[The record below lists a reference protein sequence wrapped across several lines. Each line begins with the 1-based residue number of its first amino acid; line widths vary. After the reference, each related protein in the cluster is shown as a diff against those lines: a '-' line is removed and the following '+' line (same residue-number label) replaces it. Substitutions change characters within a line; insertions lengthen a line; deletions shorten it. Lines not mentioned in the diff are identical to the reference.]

1 MKILGLNKTTL
12 LDYPGRV
19 ACTIFLGGCN
29 FRCPFCHNKDIVLM
43 SDAIDAYSQDEI
55 FAFLRK
61 RKEILTGVCIT
72 GGEPTINNDLPGF
85 IADIKQLG
93 YKIKL
98 DTNGSSPAM
107 LASLIDNKL
116 IDCCAMDI
124 KNAPEKY
131 DTTVSFPALTDV
143 KKSVELLLSQSCEEE
158 NGFSYEFR
166 TTLVKELHDE
176 ADLLS
181 ICKWIAGANT
191 YYLQPY
197 VESPGVFQKEFHAHD
212 METLSHFELLCQTY
226 IPNAH
231 LRGI

>member
-43 SDAIDAYSQDEI
+43 SDTIDAYSQDEI
-55 FAFLRK
+55 FAFLKK
-61 RKEILTGVCIT
+61 RKGILTGVCIT
-72 GGEPTINNDLPGF
+72 GGEPTINNDLPDF
-85 IADIKQLG
+85 ISDIKRLG

-107 LASLIDNKL
+107 LTSLIDNRL

-131 DTTVSFPALTDV
+131 DTTVSFPALIAV
-143 KKSVELLLSQSCEEE
+143 KKSVELLLSQPSEGEH
-158 NGFSYEFR
+158 GFSYEFR

-181 ICKWIAGANT
+181 ICKWIAGANA

-197 VESPGVFQKEFHAHD
+197 MESPGVLQKGFHSHNT
-212 METLSHFELLCQTY
+212 ETLSHFERLCQTY
-226 IPNAH
+226 IPNTH